1 MGFPI
6 ESVSAPLGSILQ
18 QPGRA
23 VIITPTH
30 KAEPAGPKVSVPKV
44 VDIQYDPAQAK
55 KSLQAAVS
63 MLNQQMDAKKQGLGF
78 SYDDATNQPVI
89 TVRNTS
95 SGEVI
100 RQIPT
105 EDLLRIAHKMDDLK
119 GILYNKIT

>member
-1 MGFPI
+1 MGLII
-6 ESVSAPLGSILQ
+6 ESATSPPAAVMP
-18 QPGRA
+18 QPGQTA
-23 VIITPTH
+23 APVG
-30 KAEPAGPKVSVPKV
+30 KAMPAGPKVSAPKA

-55 KSLQAAVS
+55 KSLQDAVS

-78 SYDDATNQPVI
+78 SYDDSTKQPVI